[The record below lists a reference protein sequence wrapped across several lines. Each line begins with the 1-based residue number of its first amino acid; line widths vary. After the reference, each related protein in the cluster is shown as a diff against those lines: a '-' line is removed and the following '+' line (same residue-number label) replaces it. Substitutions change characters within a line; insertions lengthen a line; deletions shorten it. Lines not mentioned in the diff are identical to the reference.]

1 MHFTRFISTDRPHCK
16 DEPGTDLQQTISD
29 RHLGDSAS
37 VFGLYGAIQ
46 MLLLLLLLLN
56 SLICMPGCRMKDDS
70 CRATRMQLLKNSNSM
85 TGSDGWIATK
95 TLAIKDI
102 INFVV
107 FLISNFSFRYA
118 PTLFMCIVQVTAV
131 RYLSAILY
139 RQNLIF
145 FVWRVSEIG
154 LQFAISACPN
164 ITVQN
169 ALSMKFIRLNQNS
182 RETAILNSA
191 KQTKWRG
198 KWKRRCNLWS
208 K

>member
-107 FLISNFSFRYA
+107 FLISNFSFRYSA
-118 PTLFMCIVQVTAV
+118 DIVYVHCASNSSALSFSNFVPPKSYIFRLTCVRNRFTV
-131 RYLSAILY
+131 RYFSLPKHNSTKC
-139 RQNLIF
+139 F
-145 FVWRVSEIG
+145 EHEIH
-154 LQFAISACPN
+154 QIKS
-164 ITVQN
+164 
-169 ALSMKFIRLNQNS
+169 KFERNGDIEFSKADEMARKV
-182 RETAILNSA
+182 ET
-191 KQTKWRG
+191 TM
-198 KWKRRCNLWS
+198 
-208 K
+208 